1 LRGAPKRQK
10 RSPAKGAKR
19 KPARRKGRRLKV
31 GQPAGLVT
39 RAAAAA
45 ELAVEP
51 NRINKWVADGA
62 PVAKR
67 GSRGHSAYYD
77 LEALRAW
84 RDARQPPDRD
94 PGLSLGAARARA
106 AEAQAV
112 KWERE
117 NALRANQLLERSA
130 VVAEGQS
137 VLAALKARLL
147 SLPRQ
152 AVMRGVISRE
162 TEPALHALV
171 VEALREL
178 RRWTVG
184 GEQLEPSS

>member
-1 LRGAPKRQK
+1 MRGAPKRQK
-10 RSPAKGAKR
+10 RSPAAKA
-19 KPARRKGRRLKV
+19 KPARRKGRGLKA

-39 RAAAAA
+39 RAEAAAA
-45 ELAVEP
+45 LGVEP
-51 NRINKWVADGA
+51 NRINKWAADGA
-62 PVAKR
+62 PIAKR

-77 LEALRAW
+77 LDALRAW
-84 RDARQPPDRD
+84 RDARQPPNRD

-117 NALRANQLLERSA
+117 NELRAGQLLERAA
-130 VVAEGQS
+130 VVAEGQAI
-137 VLAALKARLL
+137 LAALKSRLL

-152 AVMRGVISRE
+152 AVMRGVIQRE

-184 GEQLEPSS
+184 GEPMEASA